1 MPGPHSIRERRR
13 AAGQCLFC
21 GGVRKPGVLFCTD
34 CLVAQAER
42 DRARTRRRCKVCR
55 KQYLGTRSAC
65 AACLPTLER
74 MAAARGPVPAL
85 ATRLPGRSAMID
97 EYARR
102 AALGLPLF
110 E

>member
-21 GGVRKPGVLFCTD
+21 GGVPRDGAMFCTR
-34 CLVAQAER
+34 CLAKQANR
-42 DRARTRRRCKVCR
+42 DRRRTSRRCKVCR

-65 AACLPTLER
+65 AACLPTLAR
-74 MAAARGPVPAL
+74 MASARGPVLAL
-85 ATRLPGRSAMID
+85 QTRQPGRAARID